1 MSRKKFLRQAPRV
14 RTSMK
19 MAMVIGGSSIAGL
32 VVLLLVVFNLS
43 KQEESR
49 AGNTQPQMTF
59 INAETFQD
67 TSLVLRGSSVKAI
80 IGVIVE
86 TKGSSSPLKA
96 GIITF
101 NLNGTTK
108 PASKNIENIKLF
120 YTNNDAK
127 FYANSQVGA
136 TIVQAPEGE
145 FKIDA
150 SKQLLPGKNYFWL
163 TADVK
168 SSATPNG
175 SVDAECISINIGST
189 EYLTL
194 LAAPEGEKRIRN
206 NNAYYSTGNK
216 DGNSSESWNNKR
228 DGTGSKPSNM
238 NDALNCFFI
247 QKGHTITASENTYMP
262 MVAIEGSGKLIVD
275 DNLRTNE
282 LNISTSGV
290 CQFNV
295 TANDCRCIGKLVMED
310 NANYIH
316 NSTGIFAAGNALL
329 SKESQV
335 VFFKYDE
342 KTFPS
347 GIKWGNVLIDA
358 SESIHT
364 NIRSAF
370 NNVQGNLEIAA
381 TAGNALYIEGND
393 VMNIAGGFILS
404 GGIFEGVRG
413 NNSILKLN
421 IGKNLV
427 VKGGVLKDVENS
439 YTSNAFT
446 QINIGGDVMI
456 ASGQVRFANAENG
469 KSEMNFVDKS
479 NKSVRWTQ
487 KNKADVELG
496 NINIKEG
503 KEVFVKGDLIGDIA
517 KDRTFTVET
526 GGKLWCHTYPVT
538 GEGKFI
544 LNDKATLAIGHAK
557 GINSKKKDGNIQTEQ
572 KQFHSGATYVYYT
585 GSTPQ
590 ETGDFAT
597 VPVDGK
603 VRNLIIRKENPA
615 QTVVLSRNIEVSE
628 IATVGMGTLD
638 KKEFDIK
645 GKDLSGKIKGN

>member
-19 MAMVIGGSSIAGL
+19 MAMVIGASSIAGL

-43 KQEESR
+43 KQEESK
-49 AGNTQPQMTF
+49 AGNTQEQMTF
-59 INAETFQD
+59 VNAETFQD
-67 TSLVLRGSSVKAI
+67 TSFLFRGSSTKAI
-80 IGVIVE
+80 IGIVIE
-86 TKGSSSPLKA
+86 TKGTSAPLKA

-108 PASKNIENIKLF
+108 PASKNLENIKLF
-120 YTNNDAK
+120 YTSNDSK
-127 FYANSQVGA
+127 FYSNSQVGP
-136 TIVQAPEGE
+136 TLSQAPEGE

-150 SKQLLPGKNYFWL
+150 GKQLLAGKNYFWL

-168 SSATPNG
+168 STATPNG

-194 LAAPEGEKRIRN
+194 LSAPAGEKRIRN
-206 NNAYYSTGNK
+206 NNAFYSTGNNEA
-216 DGNSSESWNNKR
+216 GQPESWNSKR
-228 DGTGSKPSNM
+228 DGKGNKPLNM

-247 QKGHTITASENTYMP
+247 QKGHTVTSSENTYMP
-262 MVAIEGSGKLIVD
+262 MIAIESNGKLVID
-275 DNLRTNE
+275 DNLRSNE
-282 LNISTSGV
+282 LNISASGI

-295 TANDCRCIGKLVMED
+295 AANDCRCIGKLVMED
-310 NANYIH
+310 NASYIH
-316 NSTGIFAAGNALL
+316 NSTGIFAVNSAELAAQ
-329 SKESQV
+329 SQV
-335 VFFKYDE
+335 VFFKYED

-347 GIKWGNVLIDA
+347 NIKWGNVLIDA
-358 SESIHT
+358 NESIHT
-364 NIRSAF
+364 NIKNAF

-381 TAGNALYIEGND
+381 TAGNALYIEGAD
-393 VMNIAGGFILS
+393 VISIAGNFSLS

-413 NNSILKLN
+413 NNSVLKIN
-421 IGKNLV
+421 IGGDLII
-427 VKGGVLKDVENS
+427 KGGVLKDAENS

-446 QINIGGDVMI
+446 QMNISGDVMI

-469 KSEMNFVDKS
+469 KSEMNFVDKT
-479 NKSVRWTQ
+479 NRTVRWTQ

-503 KEVFVKGDLIGDIA
+503 KEVFVKGDLVGDVA
-517 KDRTFTVET
+517 KGKAFTVET
-526 GGKLWCHTYPVT
+526 NGKLWCSTYPVT
-538 GEGKFI
+538 GEGKFV
-544 LNDKATLAIGHAK
+544 LKDKATLAIGHSK
-557 GINSKKKDGNIQTEQ
+557 GINSKKKDGNIQTDE

-597 VPVDGK
+597 APSDGK
-603 VRNLIIRKENPA
+603 VRNLIIRKENPT
-615 QTVVLSRNIEVSE
+615 QTVVLSRDIEVSE
-628 IATVGMGTLD
+628 IATIGMGTLD
-638 KKEFDIK
+638 KSQFQIK
-645 GKDLSGKIKGN
+645 GKDISGKIQSK

>member
-1 MSRKKFLRQAPRV
+1 MSRKKFLRQAPSV

-19 MAMVIGGSSIAGL
+19 MAMVIGASSIAGL
-32 VVLLLVVFNLS
+32 VVLLLIVFNLS
-43 KQEESR
+43 KQEESK
-49 AGNTQPQMTF
+49 AGNAQPQMTF
-59 INAETFQD
+59 VNAETFQD
-67 TSLVLRGSSVKAI
+67 TSVVLRGSNSKAI
-80 IGVIVE
+80 IGLVIE
-86 TKGSSSPLKA
+86 TTGSASPLKA

-108 PASKNIENIKLF
+108 PASKNIENLRLF

-127 FYANSQVGA
+127 FYSNSQVGI
-136 TIVQAPEGE
+136 TIAQAPEGE

-150 SKQLLPGKNYFWL
+150 GKQLLPGKNYFWL

-175 SVDAECISINIGST
+175 SIDAECISINIGTT

-206 NNAYYSTGNK
+206 NNAYYSNGNK
-216 DGNSSESWNNKR
+216 DASEPESWNSKR
-228 DGTGSKPSNM
+228 DGSGNKPANM
-238 NDALNCFFI
+238 NDALNCFFV
-247 QKGHTITASENTYMP
+247 QKNHTITTSEALYMP
-262 MVAIEGSGKLIVD
+262 IVAVEANGKLVVE
-275 DNLRTNE
+275 DNLRSNE
-282 LNISTSGV
+282 LNISTGGI

-295 TANDCRCIGKLVMED
+295 SANDCRCIGKLVMED

-316 NSTGIFAAGNALL
+316 NSTGFFAASSAIL
-329 SKESQV
+329 SAQSQI

-347 GIKWGNVLIDA
+347 NIKWGNVLIDA
-358 SESIHT
+358 NESIHT
-364 NIRSAF
+364 NIKSAF
-370 NNVQGNLEIAA
+370 SNVQGNLEIAA
-381 TAGNALYIEGND
+381 TAGNALFVEGTD
-393 VMNIAGGFILS
+393 VMNIAGNFTLS

-413 NNSILKLN
+413 NNSVLKIN
-421 IGKNLV
+421 IGGDLI
-427 VKGGVLKDVENS
+427 VKGGVLKDSENS

-446 QINIGGDVMI
+446 QMNIRGDVMI

-469 KSEMNFVDKS
+469 KSEMNFVDRT

-487 KNKADVELG
+487 RNKADVELG
-496 NINIKEG
+496 NLNIKEG

-517 KDRTFTVET
+517 KGRVFTVESN
-526 GGKLWCHTYPVT
+526 GKLWCSTFPVT
-538 GEGKFI
+538 GEGKFL
-544 LNDKATLAIGHAK
+544 LNDKATLAIGHSK
-557 GINSKKKDGNIQTEQ
+557 GINSKKKDGNIQTEE

-603 VRNLIIRKENPA
+603 VRNLIIRKENPT
-615 QTVVLSRNIEVSE
+615 QTVMLSRNLEVSE

-638 KKEFDIK
+638 KREFEIK
-645 GKDLSGKIKGN
+645 GKELSGKIQGK